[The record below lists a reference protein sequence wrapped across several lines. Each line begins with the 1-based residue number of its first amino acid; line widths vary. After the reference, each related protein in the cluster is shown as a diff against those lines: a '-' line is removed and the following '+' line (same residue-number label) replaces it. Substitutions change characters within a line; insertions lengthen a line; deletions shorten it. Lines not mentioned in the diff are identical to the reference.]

1 MCIRDSFW
9 AGVALPAVVGDALD
23 RAQKALDAGGAMVYS
38 RRKGYLRCLAQV
50 EAAQTA
56 IRPAIEA

>member
-1 MCIRDSFW
+1 MGVGERVAEQARVGGKETFW

-38 RRKGYLRCLAQV
+38 CLLYTSRCV
-50 EAAQTA
+50 
-56 IRPAIEA
+56 